1 MSFFNK
7 SRHLNVSSPH
17 RLYALSSLNSVWPSS
32 THTVVLYIQ
41 LKGLSAS
48 VSEGE
53 DSKRFVRRRA
63 PVNNLTS
70 QGVKGQGSCIHW
82 KILKALLGF
91 ILLYLAEAPRL
102 KIISHRHK
110 LTHRLLFLFSLIPS
124 WISRLPSSWPNQS
137 IMLARLDEDLN
148 SGFLTFKK
156 AQYVIPATWGMWKQ
170 KM

>member
-1 MSFFNK
+1 MSYFFNK
-7 SRHLNVSSPH
+7 SRHINVSSPH
-17 RLYALSSLNSVWPSS
+17 RLYALSSLHSVWPSS
-32 THTVVLYIQ
+32 THMVVLYIQ

-91 ILLYLAEAPRL
+91 MQPAYLAEAPRL
-102 KIISHRHK
+102 TIISHRHK

-137 IMLARLDEDLN
+137 IILARLDEDLN
-148 SGFLTFKK
+148 SACSHLKK
-156 AQYVIPATWGMWKQ
+156 HSM
-170 KM
+170 